1 MPDLMPL
8 RQGTILAFDFGTA
21 RIGVAVGEAELGS
34 GHPLETVCATTNDAR
49 FGRIA
54 ALIREWQPQAL
65 VVGLPR
71 HMDGQDDEATA
82 LCRKFGQRLHGRF
95 HLPVYWVDE
104 RLTSVVAESLLA
116 EAQVFGKKQ
125 KQALD
130 QVAAM
135 AIMQTYFE
143 AGALTSLDT

>member
-21 RIGVAVGEAELGS
+21 RIGVAVGEAELSS

-143 AGALTSLDT
+143 AGALASLDT